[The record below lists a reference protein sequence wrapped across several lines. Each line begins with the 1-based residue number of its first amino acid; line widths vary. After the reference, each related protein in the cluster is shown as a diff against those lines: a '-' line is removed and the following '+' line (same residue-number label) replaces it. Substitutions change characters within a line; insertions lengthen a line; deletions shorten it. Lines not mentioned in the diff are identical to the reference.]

1 MRSAEASAT
10 FQHAEPRAKHLLER
24 VVETVRGGQH
34 KQVRDVAEKPWPG
47 SLVAGVALARAAREE
62 VEGAV
67 VVDRARVEDRP
78 VAGDGA
84 RLDDGASRTRRTV
97 TAPVLFEG
105 RTI

>member
-1 MRSAEASAT
+1 
-10 FQHAEPRAKHLLER
+10 
-24 VVETVRGGQH
+24 
-34 KQVRDVAEKPWPG
+34 
-47 SLVAGVALARAAREE
+47 VALARAAREE